1 MRQWVNCVAGGKWA
15 RTCFVIN
22 LVDAGKKNLM
32 KIGAATGAAVKAR
45 HEQDAEEMIQ
55 KIATALDYEVTK
67 NVLAMRRK
75 GVRQKLLIV
84 TLLKK
89 HTSKSNE
96 WIANRLEMEHPAY
109 MRKVTI
115 LYRTSK
121 EGVNRIAAY
130 EQPPFSRLRSER

>member
-1 MRQWVNCVAGGKWA
+1 VNCVAGGKWA

-67 NVLAMRRK
+67 KVLAMRRK

-84 TLLKK
+84 TLLKSIRVNQTNGLPIVWK
-89 HTSKSNE
+89 WS
-96 WIANRLEMEHPAY
+96 
-109 MRKVTI
+109 I
-115 LYRTSK
+115 LRT
-121 EGVNRIAAY
+121 
-130 EQPPFSRLRSER
+130 